1 MLLLTVLSKHENLF
15 KEWHLFE
22 ISFLCA
28 VVKFNQ
34 MPKN

>member
-22 ISFLCA
+22 ISLLYA
-28 VVKFNQ
+28 VIKFDQ
-34 MPKN
+34 LPKN